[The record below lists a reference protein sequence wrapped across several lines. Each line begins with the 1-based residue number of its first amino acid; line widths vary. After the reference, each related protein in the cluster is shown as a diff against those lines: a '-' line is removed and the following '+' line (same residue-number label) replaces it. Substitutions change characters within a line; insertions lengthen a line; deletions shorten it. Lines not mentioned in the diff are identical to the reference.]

1 MVRSGRGVHNY
12 LFYARILCK
21 RNFQA
26 RGIRTL
32 TYVGGET
39 VRKAV
44 VLNN

>member
-1 MVRSGRGVHNY
+1 MVRSGRGLHNY
-12 LFYARILCK
+12 LFYARILCN
-21 RNFQA
+21 RNFQCSKDPD
-26 RGIRTL
+26 